1 MMTSRAISVNEENKR
16 VTADV
21 VVVGG
26 GPGGSAA
33 AKKCA
38 EYGMRT
44 ILLERHTLP
53 RHITCSGMVISNM
66 VHAIIA
72 REFGNVDEILTDPP
86 YLLGYQ
92 WHTSSSDAT
101 QDQLPLIKNV
111 FRRDFD
117 YWLNLKARDVGAEIW
132 DGALV
137 TDIIQ
142 DKDGIILRVRR
153 FQQEQ
158 EIRAKFV
165 VGADGA
171 GSVIRIRL
179 YPNLKI
185 KYDSVF
191 REWHPGALE
200 LDVRYKH
207 FFGSARDEPT
217 TDWFSITH
225 KKDCVSI
232 QCIGT
237 IRLAREAMALAK
249 QTLKKW
255 GFDPNSKPLW
265 SCGNRGRNLRDAVF
279 SGKFIPAK
287 GNVLL
292 VGDAAGIFTPS
303 ERPNAGEGINT
314 ALKTG
319 LLAAN
324 AIKKAAD
331 TSQEAAGIYMTEIK
345 PVLDVCNKLLA
356 DISYYTKNWTERD
369 KLLNTL
375 V

>member
-1 MMTSRAISVNEENKR
+1 MTSRVISASEKSKR

-38 EYGMRT
+38 ERGMRT
-44 ILLERHTLP
+44 LLLERHTLP
-53 RHITCSGMVISNM
+53 RHTTCGGMIISSM
-66 VHAIIA
+66 AHAIIA
-72 REFGNVDEILTDPP
+72 REFGNVDEILTAPP

-142 DKDGIILRVRR
+142 DNDEIVLKVRR

-158 EIRAKFV
+158 EIRARFV

-171 GSVIRIRL
+171 GSLIRTRL

-200 LDVRYKH
+200 LDVRYTH

-217 TDWFSITH
+217 IDWFSITH
-225 KKDCVSI
+225 KKDCFSI

-237 IRLAREAMALAK
+237 VRPAKEAMARAK
-249 QTLKKW
+249 QTLQKW
-255 GFDPNSKPLW
+255 GFEPNSKPLW
-265 SCGNRGRNLRDAVF
+265 FCGNRGRNLRDALF

-303 ERPNAGEGINT
+303 ERSNAGEGINT

-319 LLAAN
+319 FVAAS
-324 AIKKAAD
+324 AIIKAAD
-331 TSQEAAGIYMTEIK
+331 TSQEAAGIYMTEMR

-356 DISYYTKNWTERD
+356 NISYYTKNWTERD
-369 KLLNTL
+369 RLLDEL
-375 V
+375 I